1 MSRLGIDPE
10 SWPQLSHL
18 LDEALELPAEA
29 RAAWLESLDCND
41 EQLKER
47 LRALLAH
54 TSDVETGD
62 VLNTFPKLTLR
73 EDAFRAAHAPLENP
87 GDQIGPYRLVRQLG
101 AGGMGTVWLA
111 ERTDGLIPRPVALK
125 LPQRALQHAGL
136 AERMAREREILA
148 SLNHPNIA
156 RLYDAGISSDGQ
168 PYLALEYIAG
178 VPIDAY
184 CDQHRLDMEARLQL
198 FLQVARAVAHA
209 HTKLVVHRDLK
220 PGNILVT
227 EDGQARLL
235 DFGVA
240 KLLDPQALN
249 SGLTELAGPA
259 MTPDYASPEQI
270 AGEPITTASDVYA
283 LGVVLYE
290 LLTHERPYKL
300 KRQSR
305 GALEEAILH
314 SDPEPPS
321 RIAREPATRKRL
333 RGELDSIVLKALKKN
348 IDERYAT
355 VNAFAEDIERH
366 LTHRPVLAQP
376 DSLWYRSR
384 KFVRRNKLA
393 VAAAASVLLT
403 VLAGSVVSIW
413 QARVALAEQHRAEE
427 VKEFLAS
434 TLRDADPYQGPGR
447 APSVKDLLRQA
458 RERVDRIE
466 SRPDLRVELLT
477 LIGSSLLNLEDLDAA
492 ENAARQALS
501 EAIDAL
507 GADHPQTLRARV
519 LMLGVH
525 RFRGRTDEMRRELET
540 LETSLKGRQ
549 DVSVEERVL
558 ILENRGHLSIDDGK
572 GKAALEAAQQAF
584 DLALAHFGERD
595 PRTAS
600 AATLLAE
607 AHEYTDASPEQA
619 LQAAERAFQL
629 TTAIYHP
636 DSPHPRIIAVRDVYG
651 RALCRAGRL
660 QEGIRHLETALRD
673 ATEVFGPMSTS
684 VGFLA
689 SNTARYQVGLGDL
702 KGALENFNR
711 TLEIHARDAQRN
723 SFTYL
728 SPLTARGITLIAAR
742 RSDEAL
748 RNLNEAS
755 QGLTQLFGAEHEET
769 LIAEFHRAL
778 ALAFTGEVEASQR
791 AFAPV
796 LQQYRTTYKDPV
808 YLPARVFVYAGTALR
823 LAGDPAAALA
833 YQNEALGAIVPGAP
847 YADRLRVPA
856 LTELGLTYLDLGQ
869 PERALGALEEALSLR
884 EKQQPAA
891 LTPAH
896 VDILVG
902 LGRASLALGGITRA
916 LDLLQEADAFWRE
929 FDADNRWAGEAAF
942 WLSRA
947 LRAAG
952 RTSEANEALRRA
964 RRILERSP
972 LRMDAHLLQANRPT

>member
-1 MSRLGIDPE
+1 MSRLGIDRE

-29 RAAWLESLDCND
+29 RARWLESLDCKD
-41 EQLKER
+41 ERLKER
-47 LRALLAH
+47 LRALLSH

-62 VLNTFPKLTLR
+62 VFNTLPKITLR
-73 EDAFRAAHAPLENP
+73 EDAFRSAHAPLENP
-87 GDQIGPYRLVRQLG
+87 GDQVGPYRLVRQLG

-125 LPQRALQHAGL
+125 LPHRARQHAGL
-136 AERMAREREILA
+136 AERIAREREILA

-178 VPIDAY
+178 VPIDVY
-184 CDQHRLDMEARLQL
+184 CDQHRLDIEARLQL

-240 KLLDPQALN
+240 KLLDPQSGN
-249 SGLTELAGPA
+249 PGLTEFAGPA

-290 LLTHERPYKL
+290 LLTHQRPYKL

-314 SDPEPPS
+314 GDPEPPS
-321 RIAREPATRKRL
+321 RVAPEPATRKRL
-333 RGELDSIVLKALKKN
+333 RGELDAIVLKALKKN
-348 IDERYAT
+348 IDERYVT
-355 VNAFAEDIERH
+355 VNALVEDIERH

-376 DSLWYRSR
+376 DSLWYRGR

-403 VLAGSVVSIW
+403 VLAGSAISVW
-413 QARVALAEQHRAEE
+413 QARVALAEQRRAEE

-447 APSVKDLLRQA
+447 VPSVKDLLRQA

-507 GADHPQTLRARV
+507 GDDHPQTMRARV

-540 LETSLKGRQ
+540 LEASLKDRP
-549 DVSVEERVL
+549 DVSVEDRVL

-572 GKAALEAAQQAF
+572 GKEALEAARQAF

-629 TTAIYHP
+629 TTAIYDP
-636 DSPHPRIIAVRDVYG
+636 ESPHPRIISVRDVYG
-651 RALCRAGRL
+651 RAL
-660 QEGIRHLETALRD
+660 
-673 ATEVFGPMSTS
+673 
-684 VGFLA
+684 
-689 SNTARYQVGLGDL
+689 
-702 KGALENFNR
+702 
-711 TLEIHARDAQRN
+711 
-723 SFTYL
+723 
-728 SPLTARGITLIAAR
+728 
-742 RSDEAL
+742 
-748 RNLNEAS
+748 
-755 QGLTQLFGAEHEET
+755 
-769 LIAEFHRAL
+769 
-778 ALAFTGEVEASQR
+778 
-791 AFAPV
+791 
-796 LQQYRTTYKDPV
+796 
-808 YLPARVFVYAGTALR
+808 
-823 LAGDPAAALA
+823 
-833 YQNEALGAIVPGAP
+833 
-847 YADRLRVPA
+847 
-856 LTELGLTYLDLGQ
+856 
-869 PERALGALEEALSLR
+869 
-884 EKQQPAA
+884 
-891 LTPAH
+891 
-896 VDILVG
+896 
-902 LGRASLALGGITRA
+902 
-916 LDLLQEADAFWRE
+916 
-929 FDADNRWAGEAAF
+929 
-942 WLSRA
+942 
-947 LRAAG
+947 
-952 RTSEANEALRRA
+952 
-964 RRILERSP
+964 
-972 LRMDAHLLQANRPT
+972 